1 MFTFATDNNMKDQMS
16 FIENIKNPILSEMQ
30 MFNKTFAESL
40 STDNPLLLS
49 VNDYV
54 LQKSGKQLRP
64 MLVILSAKLCGDV
77 NQTTIDGA
85 LSLELL
91 HTASLI
97 HDDVVDDTLERRGKP
112 SVNARWSNKIAIL
125 SGDYILSKALG
136 CSARTNNLPIL
147 KAMASI
153 GMQLSDGELL
163 QLVNTKISDSS
174 ESNYFNIIRK
184 KTALLFATC
193 TEVGGLSVA
202 TDENKLQHL
211 RNFGEF
217 LGICF
222 QIKDDI
228 FDYFEDIQI
237 GKPTGNDIRDGKVT
251 LPLIY
256 AVLNSTGTEKEQV
269 KSWLATKDFTAENI
283 QKITEFAHKTGGVNY
298 ALYQMEAYKN
308 KAIDELNSFADS
320 DVKNALILC
329 AEYAANREF

>member
-1 MFTFATDNNMKDQMS
+1 MS
-16 FIENIKNPILSEMQ
+16 FIENIKQPILTEMQ
-30 MFNKTFAESL
+30 MFNKTFAEAL

-64 MLVILSAKLCGDV
+64 MLVILSAKLCGNV
-77 NQTTIDGA
+77 TQTTIDGA

-125 SGDYILSKALG
+125 SGDYILSKSLG
-136 CSARTNNLPIL
+136 CAARTDNLPIL
-147 KAMASI
+147 KAMANI

-163 QLVNTKISDSS
+163 QLVNTKFSESS
-174 ESNYFNIIRK
+174 EANYFTIIRK

-193 TEVGGLSVA
+193 TEVGGLSVNA
-202 TDENKLQHL
+202 NVEALQHL
-211 RNFGEF
+211 RNFGEY

-222 QIKDDI
+222 QIKDDV

-256 AVLNSTGTEKEQV
+256 AVLNSTGAEKEQV
-269 KSWLATKDFTAENI
+269 QDWLLTKDFTPENI
-283 QKITEFAHKTGGVNY
+283 QAITQFAHKAGGVKY
-298 ALYQMEAYKN
+298 ALDQMEHYKN
-308 KAIDELNSFADS
+308 KAIEELNGFADS
-320 DVKNALILC
+320 EVKQSLIMC

>member
-1 MFTFATDNNMKDQMS
+1 MS
-16 FIENIKNPILSEMQ
+16 FIDTIKKPIQDEMHL
-30 MFNKTFAESL
+30 FDKTFAASL
-40 STDNPLLLS
+40 NTDNPLLLS

-64 MLVILSAKLCGDV
+64 MLVILSAKLCGNV
-77 NQTTIDGA
+77 NDTTINGA
-85 LSLELL
+85 ISLELL

-112 SVNARWSNKIAIL
+112 SVNARWTNKIAIL
-125 SGDYILSKALG
+125 SGDYILSKSLA
-136 CSARTNNLPIL
+136 CATRTDNLPIL
-147 KAMASI
+147 KAIAQI

-163 QLVNTKISDSS
+163 QLVNAQFSEKT

-193 TEVGGLSVA
+193 SEVGGLSVGA
-202 TDENKLQHL
+202 NEESLQHL
-211 RNFGEF
+211 RNFGEY

-228 FDYFEDIQI
+228 FDYSPDIQI

-256 AVLNSTGTEKEQV
+256 SVLNSTGFEKEQV
-269 KSWLATKDFTAENI
+269 LSWLLNKDFTAENI
-283 QKITEFAHKTGGVNY
+283 EKITQFAIENGGVTY
-298 ALYQMEAYKN
+298 ALAKMDEYKN
-308 KAIDELNSFADS
+308 KAIEELKGFADS
-320 DVKNALILC
+320 EIKQSLILC
-329 AEYAANREF
+329 AEYATSRDF